1 MSRLSAYLYSFAK
14 GRDYKMIWTENYRVS
29 AQDVDFDRVASASAM
44 MRFMQDT
51 ANCHME
57 GAGPSYDELFDSG
70 RAFIIARFAADF
82 LAPLH
87 SHDEIDVETWAAPSR
102 AASFNRCYRVLRGGE
117 VIACASSVW
126 ALVDTKSGALLRVE
140 ECGIDYGVDDALEV
154 VSPIRFRIPADAPL
168 REVGRHIVT
177 YADVDVNR
185 HMNNT
190 KYADLLCSYLPDEG
204 GRPALEGRRVGSL
217 SIAYS
222 AEAPLGGEIAIYH
235 AECDGAHW
243 FRTMREDGKTNVEAR
258 IVLVEI

>member
-1 MSRLSAYLYSFAK
+1 MK
-14 GRDYKMIWTENYRVS
+14 WTEHYRVS
-29 AQDVDFDRVASASAM
+29 AQDVDFDRVASASAL

-87 SHDEIDVETWAAPSR
+87 SHEEIDVETWAAPSR

-126 ALVDTKSGALLRVE
+126 ALVDKKSGSLLRVE

-154 VSPIRFRIPADAPL
+154 DAPIRFRIPANAPL
-168 REVGRHIVT
+168 REVGRHAVT

-204 GRPALEGRRVGSL
+204 DRPALDGRRVRSL

-222 AEAPLGGEIAIYH
+222 SEAPLGGELAIFR
-235 AECDGAHW
+235 AEADEAHF
-243 FRTMREDGKTNVEAR
+243 FRTVRGDGKTNVEAR
-258 IVLVEI
+258 VTLCSI